1 MLIMKNFV
9 QILLLAVG
17 LVLHSCGNSNSEG
30 ISTDVVKNTKSAVK
44 LGEAGTAPK
53 MLFNETTHDFGKM
66 IQGERVVYSFKFVN
80 TGGSDLVITRVST
93 SCGCTLVKYTDK
105 PVAPGKD
112 GFIEVAFDSHGK
124 KGIQNKSITVLANTE
139 PNSIKLRI
147 KAKVILP
154 ERN

>member
-1 MLIMKNFV
+1 MKNFV
-9 QILLLAVG
+9 QILLLAISIIFQ
-17 LVLHSCGNSNSEG
+17 SCGNNNNTG

-44 LGEAGTAPK
+44 SGEEGTAPK
-53 MLFNETTHDFGKM
+53 ILFKETTHDFGKM

-80 TGGSDLVITRVST
+80 IGGSDLVITRVST

-105 PVAPGKD
+105 PVKPGKD

-124 KGIQNKSITVLANTE
+124 KGFQNKSITILANTE